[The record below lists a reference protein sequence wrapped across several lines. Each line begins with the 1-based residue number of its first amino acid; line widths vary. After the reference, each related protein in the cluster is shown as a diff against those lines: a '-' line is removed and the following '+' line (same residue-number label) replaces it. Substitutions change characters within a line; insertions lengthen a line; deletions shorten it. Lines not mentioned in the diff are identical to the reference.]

1 MTDESTTV
9 QQAAEA
15 IVHKAL
21 DMQCSGTDPVLVETI
36 FQTYPELSRGGP
48 AEMAA
53 RYGAATA
60 IPDWSARLLCSRCGS
75 RQTDIGPHRD

>member
-1 MTDESTTV
+1 MLPIPSEILPRPTNDARQRCRPRRLIFWCKEC
-9 QQAAEA
+9 QHQ
-15 IVHKAL
+15 
-21 DMQCSGTDPVLVETI
+21 VE
-36 FQTYPELSRGGP
+36 PDP

-60 IPDWSARLLCSRCGS
+60 IPDWSARFVCSRCGS